1 MNFYAKE
8 DSPVIKGQ
16 RFEKLI
22 GRIEKKGCTPFEF
35 LHFVIHYYG
44 TFGTNFERL
53 RRVNLLTCDQCWKLF
68 TTWKSTQLQEILC
81 DARLQYEE
89 AERHVSI
96 GLDRTEILMKGF
108 LSASSIAR
116 VELALYWDS
125 KEKQV
130 DRAAVIKRFGC
141 AAAELAIGAPEWL
154 HAAPTFRRY
163 AQERYKQENQE
174 TEEEWKLLYSTM
186 QAKKLIDTE

>member
-1 MNFYAKE
+1 
-8 DSPVIKGQ
+8 
-16 RFEKLI
+16 
-22 GRIEKKGCTPFEF
+22 
-35 LHFVIHYYG
+35 
-44 TFGTNFERL
+44 
-53 RRVNLLTCDQCWKLF
+53 
-68 TTWKSTQLQEILC
+68 
-81 DARLQYEE
+81 
-89 AERHVSI
+89 
-96 GLDRTEILMKGF
+96 MKGF